1 MALLTQAVG
10 RAGEPAPSGEQVRIV
25 STRARSLLVVVCVVA
40 AMTVGITTT
49 TASGQA
55 PPTTQPT
62 NLLQGL
68 VDKLAPT
75 TTTPAAPAPAPGQPP
90 AAPGAAAKP
99 PPGPPPPSSTVPP
112 EVSRVVPADA
122 QRIIDSVRRTGPRNT
137 TALLDALRRLE
148 DVGFTAE
155 EAAVLGMGRFPV
167 GGPANYRDDW
177 LEARFGPPFHLH
189 QGTDIFAERG
199 TPVRAPADGAV
210 RFVEE
215 GGLGGLSAYV
225 TTGDGTFY
233 YMTHLNGFNRKI
245 ASGSRV
251 KQGEV
256 IAYVGNTGNAA
267 NGAPHLHFEIHPGGG
282 AAVNPKPHL
291 DTWLNEALAG
301 VDAVLKSFN
310 VNQPAPLTAAGLLRR
325 FEERSVGSS
334 RAAAAP
340 LLWASTVSPAGGS
353 LRLAEAEV
361 ADLASRIDW
370 ERLTDIKQAEADALR
385 EGRQAARAVMSPV
398 TPPAILTL
406 LTGRAD

>member
-1 MALLTQAVG
+1 M
-10 RAGEPAPSGEQVRIV
+10 
-25 STRARSLLVVVCVVA
+25 STRARSLLVVVSVVA
-40 AMTVGITTT
+40 ASTVGLTSS
-49 TASGQA
+49 ARGQA
-55 PPTTQPT
+55 PPTTPTT

-68 VDKLAPT
+68 VNKLVPT
-75 TTTPAAPAPAPGQPP
+75 TTSPPASAPAPAPGAAPGPAAKGPPTP
-90 AAPGAAAKP
+90 AAPPTTAP
-99 PPGPPPPSSTVPP
+99 PAD
-112 EVSRVVPADA
+112 SRVVPPDA

-167 GGPANYRDDW
+167 GGPADYRDDW

-189 QGTDIFAERG
+189 QGNDIFADRG
-199 TPVRAPADGAV
+199 TPVRAPAEGTV

-225 TTGDGTFY
+225 TTADGTFY

-251 KQGEV
+251 KVGEV

-282 AAVNPKPHL
+282 AAVNPKPFL
-291 DTWLNEALAG
+291 DTWLNEALA
-301 VDAVLKSFN
+301 AVSALLSSYN

-325 FEERSVGSS
+325 FEDDSAGSS

-370 ERLTDIKQAEADALR
+370 ERLTNLKQAEADALR
-385 EGRQAARAVMSPV
+385 EGRQAARVVMSPV

>member
-1 MALLTQAVG
+1 MV
-10 RAGEPAPSGEQVRIV
+10 VV
-25 STRARSLLVVVCVVA
+25 VARSVVVVVAVVA
-40 AMTVGITTT
+40 AATVGLTSSAT
-49 TASGQA
+49 GQA
-55 PPTTQPT
+55 PPTTPTT

-68 VDKLAPT
+68 VDKLVPT
-75 TTTPAAPAPAPGQPP
+75 TTAPPAAAPAGPAP
-90 AAPGAAAKP
+90 AAPGPAAKAP
-99 PPGPPPPSSTVPP
+99 PAPVAPPTTAQPAD
-112 EVSRVVPADA
+112 SRVVPPDA

-137 TALLDALRRLE
+137 TALLDALRRLQ

-167 GGPANYRDDW
+167 GGPADYRDDW

-189 QGTDIFAERG
+189 QGTDIFAARG

-245 ASGSRV
+245 GSGSRV

-282 AAVNPKPHL
+282 AAVNPKPFL
-291 DTWLNEALAG
+291 DTWLREALEG
-301 VDAVLKSFN
+301 VDALLRSFN

-325 FEERSVGSS
+325 FEDGSAGAS
-334 RAAAAP
+334 RAAVAP

-361 ADLASRIDW
+361 ADLAGRIDW
-370 ERLTDIKQAEADALR
+370 ERLTNLKQAEADALR

-406 LTGRAD
+406 LTGRVD

>member
-1 MALLTQAVG
+1 V
-10 RAGEPAPSGEQVRIV
+10 
-25 STRARSLLVVVCVVA
+25 
-40 AMTVGITTT
+40 
-49 TASGQA
+49 
-55 PPTTQPT
+55 
-62 NLLQGL
+62 
-68 VDKLAPT
+68 
-75 TTTPAAPAPAPGQPP
+75 
-90 AAPGAAAKP
+90 
-99 PPGPPPPSSTVPP
+99 VPP
-112 EVSRVVPADA
+112 EA

-137 TALLDALRRLE
+137 AALLDALRPLE

-167 GGPANYRDDW
+167 AGLADYRDDW

-189 QGTDIFAERG
+189 QGNDIFADRG
-199 TPVRAPADGAV
+199 TPVRAPAEGVV

-251 KQGEV
+251 KQGDV

-282 AAVNPKPHL
+282 AAVNPKPFL
-291 DTWLNEALAG
+291 DAWLNEALA
-301 VDAVLKSFN
+301 AVPALLASYS

-325 FEERSVGSS
+325 FEDPSPAGMP

-370 ERLTDIKQAEADALR
+370 ERLTNLKQAEADALR

-406 LTGRAD
+406 LTGRVD